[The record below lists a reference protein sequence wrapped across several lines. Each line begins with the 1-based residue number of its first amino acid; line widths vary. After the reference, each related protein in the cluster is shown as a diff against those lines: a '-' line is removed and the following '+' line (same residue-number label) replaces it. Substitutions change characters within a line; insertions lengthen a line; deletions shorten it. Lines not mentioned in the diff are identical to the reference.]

1 MASIRLTP
9 AAGKDPY
16 RLDVFLNDQLVQD
29 ITAEGKIGRVFSVHL
44 RGPGSTRFLELT
56 IGECEA
62 AAFEYVEGR
71 YECDGVSWPV
81 SWQLRQE
88 WVPDDP
94 EAPPSR
100 EKAYHYV
107 GYMHTAELQLEPSR
121 WTGLWSIAELVSAM
135 QRVAPDLSPPAEIE
149 FLEHEEGLQNLIFV
163 RLPSVTEKTM
173 VLSRLLESC
182 ADYLPRLQAAAHAEL
197 SRTQDNL
204 SVIQHFHFPSAVN
217 AACQQYLV
225 YFTQFLADLGVEA
238 EAEIRSNAAD
248 VLFRVLPREGAA
260 ALSQVREAL
269 DAYLAFSSATDIS
282 DVMDEQDIAVTQL
295 IANVEHLRSQLRL
308 ARAETGL
315 YRAQLDA
322 RQAQLEA
329 KDLAIQVLRL
339 GPARTPAESAD
350 TGAEPLMDGLITLG
364 KVEKGGVGVDWGVLL
379 RRLRRRFRPE
389 GGRRSPAGRP

>member
-1 MASIRLTP
+1 MPSIRVKP
-9 AAGKDPY
+9 AAGKEPY

-29 ITAEGKIGRVFSVHL
+29 ITAEGRPDRVTSVHL
-44 RGPGSTRFLELT
+44 RGPASTRLLDLT
-56 IGECEA
+56 IGECQE
-62 AAFEYVEGR
+62 AAFEYLEGL

-88 WVPDDP
+88 WMPDDP
-94 EAPPSR
+94 DAPASP

-107 GYMHTAELQLEPSR
+107 GYTNTAELQLEPSR

-135 QRVAPDLSPPAEIE
+135 QRVAAGLTPRASIE

-163 RLPSVTEKTM
+163 HLPLVTDQST
-173 VLSRLLESC
+173 VLSTLLGLC
-182 ADYLPRLQAAAHAEL
+182 ADYLPRLEAAARAEL

-204 SVIQHFHFPSAVN
+204 SVIQHFHFPSAVS

-238 EAEIRSNAAD
+238 ESEIRSNASE
-248 VLFRVLPREGAA
+248 VLFRVFPREGPA

-269 DAYLAFSSATDIS
+269 DAYLALSSATDVS
-282 DVMDEQDIAVTQL
+282 DLMNEKDIAVTQL

-308 ARAETGL
+308 ARAEAGL

-322 RQAQLEA
+322 RQAQLQA
-329 KDLAIQVLRL
+329 KDLTIQVLRL
-339 GPARTPAESAD
+339 GPACTPAQPAE
-350 TGAEPLMDGLITLG
+350 TGSEPLMDGLITLG
-364 KVEKGGVGVDWGVLL
+364 KLEKGGVGVDWGVLL
-379 RRLRRRFRPE
+379 RKLRRRFRPE
-389 GGRRSPAGRP
+389 RRRG